1 MKKPMRNVS
10 DDYLWD
16 QTGEPDP
23 EIQELEQ
30 LLGTLRCQPRP
41 LEIPAALQL
50 SRPRF
55 VLRDFKPRL
64 AIAAAIALVVLG
76 AGLWL
81 GLARRERRD
90 TPELVKTAAKP
101 SASDD
106 SRQAAVIVPEDVSHE
121 NPNAGNEVLKEPVS
135 VLVERVNRTRR
146 NRPNPTTVAANA
158 NRQREIE
165 LKTPELAGNELKE
178 AQAGKAHL
186 MLALRVASAKLN
198 LAIKKAQ
205 GSTSG
210 NLIHN
215 QHKVG

>member
-1 MKKPMRNVS
+1 MKKSMRNVG

-41 LEIPAALQL
+41 LEIPAALQPG
-50 SRPRF
+50 RPRF
-55 VLRDFKPRL
+55 VLSDFKPRL
-64 AIAAAIALVVLG
+64 AIAATIVLIVLG

-81 GLARRERRD
+81 KLERRD
-90 TPELVKTAAKP
+90 TPGVAQTETKP
-101 SASDD
+101 SASDN
-106 SRQAAVIVPEDVSHE
+106 SNRAAATVTEDVADE
-121 NPNAGNEVLKEPVS
+121 VPNAEKDRLEEPVTPPFKHI
-135 VLVERVNRTRR
+135 NKTHR
-146 NRPNPTTVAANA
+146 NRLHQTSVAVNA
-158 NRQREIE
+158 NSKRT
-165 LKTPELAGNELKE
+165 LDPKTQELAPNELKE
-178 AQAGKAHL
+178 AQAGKAQL

-198 LAIKKAQ
+198 LALKKAQ
-205 GSTSG
+205 GTNNG